1 MIARGAPEI
10 FAALTNFGP
19 GSRWYTQVAEAQIEP
34 AGMLAPGSRI
44 TQVRLDGA
52 RREETRYLV
61 QSFELDRELRLQSVG
76 ARPASIIEYLLTE
89 AAADTRL
96 SCSIRIETG
105 GLLRLVESR
114 LGRDLE
120 RKLESTL
127 ASFKESMERQ

>member
-19 GSRWYTQVAEAQIEP
+19 GSPWYTQVAEAQVEP
-34 AGMLAPGSRI
+34 TGVLAPGSRI
-44 TQVRLDGA
+44 TQVRLDGV
-52 RREETRYLV
+52 RREETRYRIE
-61 QSFELDRELRLQSVG
+61 SFEPDRELRLRSVG
-76 ARPASIIEYLLTE
+76 ARPASVIEYLLAD

-96 SCSIRIETG
+96 ACSIRVETG

-114 LGRDLE
+114 LRRDLE

-127 ASFKESMERQ
+127 TSFKESMEDP